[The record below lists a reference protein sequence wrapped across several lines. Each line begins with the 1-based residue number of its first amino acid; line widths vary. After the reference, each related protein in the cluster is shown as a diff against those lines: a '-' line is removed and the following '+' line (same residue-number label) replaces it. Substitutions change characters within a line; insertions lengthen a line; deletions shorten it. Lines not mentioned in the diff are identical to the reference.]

1 MSEEYYYVIGRA
13 RGKAYWWGPFT
24 KEGAER
30 NYLKR
35 VGMYDILKIVFDI
48 TP

>member
-1 MSEEYYYVIGRA
+1 MSENYYVIGRA